1 LSPSG
6 ASKTVYRLT
15 KKQIHDLERILDD
28 KININKQG
36 KSWNAIKYIVKII
49 SAMTLIPA
57 PIKKKFDGNENNG
70 LALLRLVV
78 DDGKRLPS
86 HSPTAAKTNE

>member
-1 LSPSG
+1 MLLKT
-6 ASKTVYRLT
+6 SKTN
-15 KKQIHDLERILDD
+15 HDLERILDD

-57 PIKKKFDGNENNG
+57 PIK
-70 LALLRLVV
+70 
-78 DDGKRLPS
+78 
-86 HSPTAAKTNE
+86 